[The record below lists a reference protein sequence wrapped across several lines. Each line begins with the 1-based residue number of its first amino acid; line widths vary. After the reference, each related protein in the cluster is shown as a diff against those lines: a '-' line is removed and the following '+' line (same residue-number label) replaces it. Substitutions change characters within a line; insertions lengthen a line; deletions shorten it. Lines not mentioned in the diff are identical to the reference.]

1 MAESKPLLDI
11 PLRPASSLGLGYQ
24 KFLIHGVSG
33 AGKTALGAEAP
44 NPIILLTEMQGLATV
59 LTHNPSATVVPIES
73 VARKLG
79 VSEMDVVRDL
89 MQRARLG
96 QFPEGST
103 IVLDTADELMRIM
116 KDDMQQGEEFTLQQ
130 WGGLTDRFRR
140 FLRLFRD
147 IPYNAIMLTHT
158 DVTTEGEENLRYLTP
173 AFLGRQIGP
182 ESPGYFSA
190 VGWMFKRYPSEND
203 KKAKRGSRRGRR
215 DKDDAK
221 DEEATGDEEATVVH
235 LVMFDGPSRYAV
247 KPTRP
252 LRALEEP
259 DVTDWL
265 RRITEYRA
273 ELQTRVVDPVAD
285 GGDVDGPDDDPANG
299 GGDEVVALTTTT
311 TTEPDAKPAGRTRGG
326 RRGAK

>member
-1 MAESKPLLDI
+1 
-11 PLRPASSLGLGYQ
+11 
-24 KFLIHGVSG
+24 
-33 AGKTALGAEAP
+33 
-44 NPIILLTEMQGLATV
+44 MQGLATV

-147 IPYNAIMLTHT
+147 IPSNAIMLTHT

-273 ELQTRVVDPVAD
+273 ELQTSRTAATST
-285 GGDVDGPDDDPANG
+285 GP
-299 GGDEVVALTTTT
+299 TTTL
-311 TTEPDAKPAGRTRGG
+311 RTGG
-326 RRGAK
+326 VTRSSP